1 MALQMNVNL
10 RGGLT
15 LNNCYVRVDRVWA
28 SKKVD
33 DSGWSLMVDTYVYE
47 NKTERDKG
55 KSAQMVTCPEVDRF
69 KFDFDPAGA
78 DRLENLVAVA
88 YEKLKTHDTFKG
100 KTTDV

>member
-15 LNNCYVRVDRVWA
+15 VDNCYVRVDKVWA
-28 SKKVD
+28 FKKVD
-33 DSGWSLMVDTYVYE
+33 ASGWSLMVDTYVYE

-55 KSAQMVTCPEVDRF
+55 QDAKMIVCPEVDRF
-69 KFDFDPAGA
+69 KFDFDPTSET
-78 DRLENLVAVA
+78 DNLIALA
-88 YEKLKTHDTFKG
+88 YAKLKTHNVFKS